1 MERRTYLT
9 ALGVATSAALAGC
22 GGGTGGDGTDG
33 GGTQS
38 GDNGTTETATPAGG
52 GETAVSTPAE
62 TETEVEATA
71 ASGTETPTATPGETT
86 TAGGAPITEAATA
99 TPSGGGGTGSTSVSE
114 SELVVEEGEFSTD
127 IYMTG
132 LVENTGTGV
141 LRLPEVRVSFYDDAD
156 SILET
161 TTTSIVFLP
170 SGTSWEIHEPY
181 FGDDEPA
188 RGEIEVTSADTFQT
202 ELGVPDS
209 LNIAEENLQTGESP
223 VLSFRIENTS
233 NSAVSPSAF
242 GVFYDSDGIV
252 LGDGIDSLDELP
264 PGESWQSSFEFLAY
278 STQDVTRVSDYDLY
292 ANTI

>member
-1 MERRTYLT
+1 MQRRTYLT
-9 ALGVATSAALAGC
+9 ALGVATSAVLAGC
-22 GGGTGGDGTDG
+22 GGSTGGNGTD

-38 GDNGTTETATPAGG
+38 GGNGTTETSMPTRES
-52 GETAVSTPAE
+52 ETVASPPAE
-62 TETEVEATA
+62 TGTEAEATVA
-71 ASGTETPTATPGETT
+71 AGTKTPNTTPVETT
-86 TAGGAPITEAATA
+86 TAGGAPITEAATV
-99 TPSGGGGTGSTSVSE
+99 TPSGGGGTGNTSVSE

-132 LVENTGTGV
+132 LVENTGSGV
-141 LRLPEVRVSFYDDAD
+141 LRLPEVRVSFYDDAG

-181 FGDDEPA
+181 FGDSEPA
-188 RGEIEVTSADTFQT
+188 RGEIEVTTADTFQT

-242 GVFYDSDGIV
+242 GVFYDGDGVV

-278 STQDVTRVSDYDLY
+278 STQDATRVSDYELY